1 MTTGSSEA
9 SDRVVVV
16 AKVSRTTI
24 AIVAFLALPTI
35 YALVTTPNL
44 GWAMV
49 LIAHAAVLH
58 RVTQI
63 SVSVSQEGV
72 LVRNLLSTTLVP
84 IWEAETEVEESD
96 ADATFFLSD
105 AGGKYD
111 NSGRTLYV
119 RRPWN
124 GTRVHVTAAPRFGDE
139 LDRIN
144 SQLNEAI
151 RAKRAA

>member
-63 SVSVSQEGV
+63 SVSVSEEGV
-72 LVRNLLSTTLVP
+72 LVLMLDTNNREGQIEKGVTVNSNDLATPLKKLMMRCDVSLGVVSAPTSVHFGRHPRNTPGTGVLTLP
-84 IWEAETEVEESD
+84 GW
-96 ADATFFLSD
+96 
-105 AGGKYD
+105 
-111 NSGRTLYV
+111 
-119 RRPWN
+119 
-124 GTRVHVTAAPRFGDE
+124 
-139 LDRIN
+139 
-144 SQLNEAI
+144 
-151 RAKRAA
+151 